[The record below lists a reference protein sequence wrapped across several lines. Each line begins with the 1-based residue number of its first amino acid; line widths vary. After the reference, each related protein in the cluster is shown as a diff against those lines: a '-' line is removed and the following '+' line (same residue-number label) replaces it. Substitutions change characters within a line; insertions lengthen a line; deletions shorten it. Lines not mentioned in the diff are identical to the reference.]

1 MNKLTGFEIETLSGS
16 IERRTVFIYV
26 YFPINRAFFVQIRSY
41 LLAKSEIIIWW
52 CREFFVSLRR

>member
-16 IERRTVFIYV
+16 IERRIVFIDIYI
-26 YFPINRAFFVQIRSY
+26 PINRAFFVQIRSY
-41 LLAKSEIIIWW
+41 LLMKSEIIIWW